1 MKYLIGF
8 LIIIIILLVIYLLLL
23 QSQIRSMSRQLN
35 RRIKEQTRQPVSLE
49 LISSNLNQLAVNIN
63 QCLKAE
69 ETLRLNGVREEKKF
83 KDMIADISHDLR
95 TPLTSIKGYLQ
106 LMDKDELTCEQRKKL
121 QIARKHTDELGQLIE
136 HFFEYSYLI
145 NSEPV
150 PVIERFNLTNLVVE
164 CLAESVTVFE
174 EHNIAVHFE
183 EAPPIIIN
191 ADKEMV
197 IRIVQ
202 NLIRNSLQHADG
214 DVTVQLVK
222 EHNVSL
228 SFQNT
233 VKNPGDIDISR
244 IFDRFY
250 TADKA
255 RSRSTGLGLSIVRLL
270 AEQMGG
276 SVNAAIDENVL
287 KISVTLNVN

>member
-8 LIIIIILLVIYLLLL
+8 LIIFIILLVIYLLLL

-35 RRIKEQTRQPVSLE
+35 RRIKDQSRQPVSLE
-49 LISSNLNQLAVNIN
+49 LISSDLNQLAVNIN

-69 ETLRLNGVREEKKF
+69 ETLRLNGVREEKRF
-83 KDMIADISHDLR
+83 KEMIADISHDLR
-95 TPLTSIKGYLQ
+95 TPLTAIKGYLQ
-106 LMDKDELTCEQRKKL
+106 LMEKDELTDEQRKKL

-164 CLAESVTVFE
+164 CLAASVTVFE
-174 EHNIAVHFE
+174 DHNIAVHFE

-202 NLIRNSLQHADG
+202 NLIRNSIQHTDG

-228 SFQNT
+228 SFQNP

-255 RSRSTGLGLSIVRLL
+255 RSRSTGLGLAIVRLL

-276 SVNAAIDENVL
+276 STEAALDGNVL
-287 KISVTLNVN
+287 KISVTMK